1 MGQSRKDKYVSKAID
16 ILKQEGFLLSLD
28 EMAARMGVTK
38 KTLYNNFS
46 SKEELLKECV
56 HAISSDFQSAISL
69 LDDGERSAIES
80 LVLCFKQL
88 DRLFET
94 LNPVFFSDL
103 MRNNPHQAML
113 EHAIGSNFFGD
124 KMQANLRRGV
134 ETGLYR
140 ADLDI
145 PFMCE
150 YLSYSVFGF
159 YINAVVRNKLLP
171 SGSYFATILGY
182 HLRAIVSEEGNQLLY
197 TTYHDIIQ

>member
-56 HAISSDFQSAISL
+56 HAISGDFQSAISL

-103 MRNNPHQAML
+103 MRSNPDQAML
-113 EHAIGSNFFGD
+113 EHVMGSSYF
-124 KMQANLRRGV
+124 KEQMTINLQRGV
-134 ETGLYR
+134 QAGLYR

-145 PFMCE
+145 PFVCE
-150 YLSYSVFGF
+150 YMSYSIFGF
-159 YINAVVRNKLLP
+159 YIQAVIRSKPLP
-171 SGSYFATILGY
+171 SGSYFASILQY
-182 HLRAIVSEEGNQLLY
+182 HLRAIVSTHEN
-197 TTYHDIIQ
+197 

>member
-46 SKEELLKECV
+46 SKEGLLKECV
-56 HAISSDFQSAISL
+56 HAISADFQSAISL
-69 LDDGERSAIES
+69 LDDEEHSAIEC
-80 LVLCFKQL
+80 LMRCFEQL
-88 DRLFET
+88 DELFET

-103 MRNNPHQAML
+103 MRSNPNQAML
-113 EHAIGSNFFGD
+113 EHAIGSNYFGD
-124 KMQANLRRGV
+124 KIAANLRHGIK
-134 ETGLYR
+134 TGLYKS
-140 ADLDI
+140 DLDV

-159 YINAVVRNKLLP
+159 YINAVVNNKLLP
-171 SGSYFATILGY
+171 SGSYFATILRY
-182 HLRAIVSEEGNQLLY
+182 HLRAIVSNQGYHYLH
-197 TTYHDIIQ
+197 TTSYDVIE

>member
-46 SKEELLKECV
+46 SKEGLLKECV
-56 HAISSDFQSAISL
+56 HAISADFQSAISL
-69 LDDGERSAIES
+69 LDDEEHSAIEC
-80 LVLCFKQL
+80 LRRCFEQL
-88 DRLFET
+88 DELFET

-103 MRNNPHQAML
+103 MRSNPNQAML
-113 EHAIGSNFFGD
+113 EHAIGSNYFGD
-124 KMQANLRRGV
+124 KMAANLRYGIK
-134 ETGLYR
+134 TGLYKS
-140 ADLDI
+140 DLDV

-159 YINAVVRNKLLP
+159 YINAVVNNKLLP
-171 SGSYFATILGY
+171 SGSYFATILRY
-182 HLRAIVSEEGNQLLY
+182 HLRAIVSNQGYHYLH
-197 TTYHDIIQ
+197 TTSYDVIE

>member
-56 HAISSDFQSAISL
+56 HAISADFQSALSL
-69 LDDGERSAIES
+69 LDDEEHSAIEC
-80 LVLCFKQL
+80 LIRCFEQL
-88 DRLFET
+88 DELFET

-103 MRNNPHQAML
+103 MRSNPNQAVL

-124 KMQANLRRGV
+124 KMQANLLHGV
-134 ETGLYR
+134 ENGLYR

-171 SGSYFATILGY
+171 SGSYFTTILGY
-182 HLRAIVSEEGNQLLY
+182 HLRAIVSEEGNQLIY
-197 TTYHDIIQ
+197 STYHDIIQ